1 MFITLEADYAVRIVS
16 VLCREKDKM
25 DAKTISNDACV
36 TLRFAL
42 KILRKLVAADI
53 VKSYKGTQGGYII
66 NKDPAKLTLKDV
78 LEAIEGTYY
87 FSRCLSP
94 DCTCNRGA
102 DGICCY
108 QKAFNEIS
116 EMVRNKLDTYTFA
129 ELIANSEE
137 FNREDTANE
146 TQQEIQA

>member
-66 NKDPAKLTLKDV
+66 NKDPAQL
-78 LEAIEGTYY
+78 
-87 FSRCLSP
+87 
-94 DCTCNRGA
+94 TCNRGA

>member
-66 NKDPAKLTLKDV
+66 NKDPAQLTLKDV
-78 LEAIEGTYY
+78 LEAIEGTY
-87 FSRCLSP
+87 
-94 DCTCNRGA
+94 
-102 DGICCY
+102 
-108 QKAFNEIS
+108 
-116 EMVRNKLDTYTFA
+116 
-129 ELIANSEE
+129 
-137 FNREDTANE
+137 
-146 TQQEIQA
+146 

>member
-66 NKDPAKLTLKDV
+66 NKDPAQLTLKDV

-87 FSRCLSP
+87 FSRCLSQTAP
-94 DCTCNRGA
+94 ATEVQTVSAVIR
-102 DGICCY
+102 
-108 QKAFNEIS
+108 KAFNEIS

>member
-16 VLCREKDKM
+16 VLCRKKEKM
-25 DAKTISNDACV
+25 DAKTISTDACV

-66 NKDPAKLTLKDV
+66 NKDPAQLTLKNV

-94 DCTCNRGA
+94 EGICNRGA

-116 EMVRNKLDTYTFA
+116 EMVRDKLDTYTFA
-129 ELIANSEE
+129 ELIANSKE